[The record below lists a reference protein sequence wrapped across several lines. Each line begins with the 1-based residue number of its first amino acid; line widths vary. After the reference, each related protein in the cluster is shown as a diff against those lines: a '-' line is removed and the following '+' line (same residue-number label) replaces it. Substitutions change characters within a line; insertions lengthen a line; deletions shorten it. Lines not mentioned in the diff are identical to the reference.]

1 MRILRRILIDNT
13 FSRNT
18 PKMLTFSVALGEPEQ
33 VQSVSKEEVS
43 GWLLKK
49 KRKRMQ
55 GWAKRWFSL
64 SPSGVLSYSTSQGSV
79 TRGSIQILVAT
90 ISYNPKLRQIHIDSG
105 TMIYHLKTLTEGD
118 YDTWCSALKNIRTH
132 IDENPPIQEDMNH
145 SNVSLGNHK
154 RISSRGF
161 GGIQSDN
168 KKMRAE
174 IDHGIESCNIQQQNI
189 DALLNSLQQLKLLVN
204 DTNQTLF
211 DQLEQQQLQ
220 VLSGVQDQ
228 ISQWQNVQNCLNS
241 THRRS
246 GSISPIISHQ
256 PDNLIPE
263 HYDTLHRT
271 SSVYSHV
278 SGFSDQFFDAEDIHL
293 SGGEEEEE
301 EGDHNSSIDDDDD
314 ESSDEESGNTL
325 VLYI

>member
-1 MRILRRILIDNT
+1 
-13 FSRNT
+13 
-18 PKMLTFSVALGEPEQ
+18 MLTFSVALGEPEE

-105 TMIYHLKTLTEGD
+105 TMIYHLKTLTQED

-132 IDENPPIQEDMNH
+132 IDENLSIQEDMNH

-161 GGIQSDN
+161 GGGIQSDN

-189 DALLNSLQQLKLLVN
+189 DALLKSLHQLKLLVN
-204 DTNQTLF
+204 DTNHQPLF
-211 DQLEQQQLQ
+211 GQLEQQQLQ

-241 THRRS
+241 SHRRS

-263 HYDTLHRT
+263 HYDTIHRT

-293 SGGEEEEE
+293 SDGEEEEEGE
-301 EGDHNSSIDDDDD
+301 EGDHNSSIDDDD
-314 ESSDEESGNTL
+314 ESTDEESGNLL
-325 VLYI
+325 VFFYICIVVETDI